1 MLPDLSLSK
10 RSREYDLYSP
20 FIRGR
25 VAFQYLTQ
33 PKLGH
38 REIDRKILG
47 KDPAYT
53 HGYQAMGILHYQGLY
68 KNHCGQLSGHSLD
81 EVIEEAGK
89 LENSERLTADL
100 RAFKSAD
107 QLDQQAIEEQLAQ
120 DVQVALSDEPDRRRA
135 RLASKIEMLPRKV
148 AVTSTSFVRDPDVIA
163 EALFRAEGH
172 CEGCMK
178 EAPFF
183 RKSDGRP
190 YLEVHHKI
198 PLANGGKDTIDNV
211 LALCPNC
218 HRKEHFG

>member
-1 MLPDLSLSK
+1 VLPELSLSK

-25 VAFQYLTQ
+25 VAFEYLTK

-47 KDPAYT
+47 KDPFYT

-68 KNHCGQLSGHSLD
+68 KNHCGQLSDHSLF
-81 EVIEEAGK
+81 EVIEEVAK

-100 RAFKSAD
+100 YAFKSTD
-107 QLDQQAIEEQLAQ
+107 QLDQQTIEEQLAQ
-120 DVQVALSDEPDRRRA
+120 DVQVALSDEPGRRRA
-135 RLASKIEMLPRKV
+135 RLAAKTETLPRKV

-163 EALFRAEGH
+163 EALFRAKGQ
-172 CEGCMK
+172 CEECK
-178 EAPFF
+178 KDAPFI

-211 LALCPNC
+211 VAVCPNC
-218 HRKEHFG
+218 HRKAHFG

>member
-1 MLPDLSLSK
+1 MLPELSLSK

-68 KNHCGQLSGHSLD
+68 KNHCGQLSGQSLG
-81 EVIEEAGK
+81 EVIEAAAK

-100 RAFKSAD
+100 YAFKSAD
-107 QLDQQAIEEQLAQ
+107 QLDQQTIEEQLAQ

-135 RLASKIEMLPRKV
+135 RLAAKTEMLPRKV

-163 EALFRAEGH
+163 EALFRAEGQ
-172 CEGCMK
+172 CEECKK

-218 HRKEHFG
+218 HRKAHFG

>member
-1 MLPDLSLSK
+1 MLPKLNLTD

-25 VAFQYLTQ
+25 AAFQYLTE

-47 KDPAYT
+47 KDPSYT
-53 HGYQAMGILHYQGLY
+53 RGYQAMGILHYQGLY
-68 KNHCGQLSGHSLD
+68 KNHCGQLTGYSLD
-81 EVIEEAGK
+81 EVIEEVAM

-100 RAFKSAD
+100 RAFKSSD
-107 QLDQQAIEEQLAQ
+107 PIDKLAIEEKLAE
-120 DVQVALSDEPDRRRA
+120 DVLVALSDGPDRRRV
-135 RLASKIEMLPRKV
+135 RLASKPDMSPRKI
-148 AVTSTSFVRDPDVIA
+148 AVTSTAFIRDPDVIA
-163 EALFRAEGH
+163 EALFRASGQ
-172 CEGCMK
+172 CEDCK
-178 EAPFF
+178 KKAPFF

-198 PLANGGKDTIDNV
+198 PLAKGGKDTIDNV

-218 HRKEHFG
+218 HRKAHFG

>member
-1 MLPDLSLSK
+1 LLPELSPSK

-47 KDPAYT
+47 KDPSYT

-68 KNHCGQLSGHSLD
+68 KNHCGQLSEYSLD
-81 EVIEEAGK
+81 EVIDAVAN

-100 RAFKSAD
+100 NAFKSAD
-107 QLDQQAIEEQLAQ
+107 QLDQQTIDKQLAQ

-135 RLASKIEMLPRKV
+135 RLASKTEMLPRKV

-163 EALFRAEGH
+163 EALYRAKGQCDE
-172 CEGCMK
+172 CNK

-190 YLEVHHKI
+190 YLEVHHKL

-218 HRKEHFG
+218 HRKAHFG

>member
-1 MLPDLSLSK
+1 MLPELSLSK

-25 VAFQYLTQ
+25 VAFEYLTK

-47 KDPAYT
+47 KDPFYT

-68 KNHCGQLSGHSLD
+68 KNHCGQLSDHSLV
-81 EVIEEAGK
+81 EVIEEVAK

-100 RAFKSAD
+100 YAFKSTD
-107 QLDQQAIEEQLAQ
+107 QLDQQTIEEQLAQ
-120 DVQVALSDEPDRRRA
+120 DVQVAFSDEPGRRRA
-135 RLASKIEMLPRKV
+135 RLASKTETLPRKV

-163 EALFRAEGH
+163 EALFRAKGQ
-172 CEGCMK
+172 CEECK
-178 EAPFF
+178 KDAPFI

-198 PLANGGKDTIDNV
+198 PLANGGEDTIDNV
-211 LALCPNC
+211 LAVCPNC
-218 HRKEHFG
+218 HRKAHFG

>member
-1 MLPDLSLSK
+1 MLPELSLSK

-53 HGYQAMGILHYQGLY
+53 HGYQAMGILHHQGLY
-68 KNHCGQLSGHSLD
+68 KNHCGQLRDYSLD
-81 EVIEEAGK
+81 EVIEEVAK
-89 LENSERLTADL
+89 LESSERLAADL
-100 RAFKSAD
+100 YAFKSTD
-107 QLDQQAIEEQLAQ
+107 QLDQQTIQEQLAR
-120 DVQVALSDEPDRRRA
+120 DVQVALSDEPERRRV
-135 RLASKIEMLPRKV
+135 RLASKTEILPRKV
-148 AVTSTSFVRDPDVIA
+148 AVASTAFVRDPDVIA
-163 EALFRAEGH
+163 EALFLAKGQ
-172 CEGCMK
+172 CEACK
-178 EAPFF
+178 KAAPFF

-211 LALCPNC
+211 IALCPNC
-218 HRKEHFG
+218 HRKAHFG